1 MGEDSISRQGMEQP
15 VLRMGWRSDLLQRSS
30 KQHMAFPFQVNSL
43 RFLWTVVDAPRNTR
57 FAMLFNQYDEAR
69 APLKWGLSK
78 GSLAD
83 RPKSPVL
90 GRFDQAG
97 PLSFERP
104 AEGLAPSASS
114 LPVPGYGREP
124 VGNGHAAAGFSALL
138 APEVAAVDG
147 GAA

>member
-43 RFLWTVVDAPRNTR
+43 GFRWTVVDAPRNTR

-69 APLKWGLSK
+69 APLKWGLSE

-114 LPVPGYGREP
+114 LRFPVTA
-124 VGNGHAAAGFSALL
+124 GNR
-138 APEVAAVDG
+138 
-147 GAA
+147 